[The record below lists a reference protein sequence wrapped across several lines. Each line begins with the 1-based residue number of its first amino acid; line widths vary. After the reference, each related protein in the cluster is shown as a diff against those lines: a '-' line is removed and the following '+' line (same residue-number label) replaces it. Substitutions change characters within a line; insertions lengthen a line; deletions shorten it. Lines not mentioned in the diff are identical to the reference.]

1 MINSKAMSKY
11 LGIVVGAVSIVLGL
25 QGLCLWRG
33 DFLAIVRGCL
43 PAILILGGAIAVV
56 AGISEIRDEIS
67 SKREDKG

>member
-1 MINSKAMSKY
+1 MSKY

-43 PAILILGGAIAVV
+43 TAILILGGAIAVV
-56 AGISEIRDEIS
+56 AGISEIRDETS
-67 SKREDKG
+67 SKKEDKG